1 MLAELFAGRLPAAN
15 RVRKSAGCTFAAASR
30 FAMASSPPGNT
41 SVLAGILPSNASDAA
56 AAAEDPRAAYLDS
69 CRDLAGAIGSL
80 EQALV
85 SFTGKEDGVKGQVFA
100 KTRSRLEKELSESS
114 SMMAAPPAQPRQA

>member
-1 MLAELFAGRLPAAN
+1 
-15 RVRKSAGCTFAAASR
+15 
-30 FAMASSPPGNT
+30 MASSPPGNT

-114 SMMAAPPAQPRQA
+114 SMIAAPPAQPRQA

>member
-1 MLAELFAGRLPAAN
+1 
-15 RVRKSAGCTFAAASR
+15 
-30 FAMASSPPGNT
+30 MASSPPGNT
-41 SVLAGILPSNASDAA
+41 SALAGILPSNASDAA
-56 AAAEDPRAAYLDS
+56 ATAEDPRAAYLDS

-114 SMMAAPPAQPRQA
+114 SIMPPARAPQERSWRIGKTRWICDS

>member
-1 MLAELFAGRLPAAN
+1 MHIRLTEQSDEALEDPDALTVSEVQAFLEH
-15 RVRKSAGCTFAAASR
+15 T
-30 FAMASSPPGNT
+30 PHGNT

-80 EQALV
+80 EAALV

-114 SMMAAPPAQPRQA
+114 SMIAAPPAQPRQA